1 MWGGRFDKAP
11 ADRARAFT
19 RSFPIDRRMYRED
32 IVASRAHAAM
42 LGRSGL
48 LPKDSVRAIIG
59 GLDGLLDELVA
70 AGGPPLT
77 DDEDIHSFVERELT
91 ERIGEDG
98 RRLHFARSRNDQVA
112 TDFRLYCKGFSLRLA
127 DALLDLMEVLVTR
140 AGEEAET
147 VAPGFTHLQ
156 VAQPITL
163 GHYFLALTEMHERD
177 LSEVFRAFSVADVC
191 PLGSGALAGVPYD
204 IDREGVA
211 EELGFSQ
218 ISRNS
223 LDAVADR
230 DFVTVS
236 LNACAGLAGHLSRW
250 AEDLVVWASPGYR
263 LIRFDE
269 AYSTGSSMLPQKQN
283 PDIAELIR
291 ARAASVLG
299 VGVGWQATLKGVPLA
314 YGLDLQE
321 DKRAVFGV
329 EDDLLVG
336 LSAITGAIATVTV
349 DRDRMA
355 DVARQGY
362 PEAIEI
368 ADFLSELGV
377 PFRDAHAAAGRL
389 VRLAE
394 SKNVSLSGLDDSDF
408 SDADSR
414 LPGEIRQRLDLRGI
428 VDRRSSYGGT
438 APALVVDEATR
449 AQQRIGWNRDR
460 LRELVGDGLPQPLR
474 GNIGE

>member
-48 LPKDSVRAIIG
+48 LPKDSVGAIIG

-140 AGEEAET
+140 AAEEAET

-177 LSEVFRAFSVADVC
+177 LSEVIRAFSSADVC
-191 PLGSGALAGVPYD
+191 PLGSGALSGVPYD

-230 DFVTVS
+230 DFVTVI
-236 LNACAGLAGHLSRW
+236 LNA
-250 AEDLVVWASPGYR
+250 
-263 LIRFDE
+263 
-269 AYSTGSSMLPQKQN
+269 
-283 PDIAELIR
+283 
-291 ARAASVLG
+291 
-299 VGVGWQATLKGVPLA
+299 
-314 YGLDLQE
+314 
-321 DKRAVFGV
+321 
-329 EDDLLVG
+329 
-336 LSAITGAIATVTV
+336 
-349 DRDRMA
+349 
-355 DVARQGY
+355 
-362 PEAIEI
+362 
-368 ADFLSELGV
+368 
-377 PFRDAHAAAGRL
+377 
-389 VRLAE
+389 
-394 SKNVSLSGLDDSDF
+394 
-408 SDADSR
+408 
-414 LPGEIRQRLDLRGI
+414 
-428 VDRRSSYGGT
+428 
-438 APALVVDEATR
+438 
-449 AQQRIGWNRDR
+449 
-460 LRELVGDGLPQPLR
+460 
-474 GNIGE
+474 